1 MSPAQRKNRSH
12 RRSDRLRRK
21 RPGGNPFVRIVVAV
35 LLTVGIFVLLSF
47 QTRFW
52 DGNSKLTLAANTK
65 EGNIIISS
73 FDPGSESVTN
83 IFIPGS
89 TQLNVS
95 RQLGSWRAKSIWQ
108 LGINEKLSGALLR
121 ETVVKNFYLPVVAWG
136 DAPALAFSQGDFL
149 GVAKA
154 IVFPFKTNLKIG
166 DKIKLGIFALS
177 VKNPKRTDLDLR
189 QGNYLKKARLTDGEE
204 GYIPTGTGMEKLIVY
219 FTDSEISRK
228 NLRVEIKD
236 ASGGSK
242 VSQEVGRVV
251 EIIGAKVSSVSKV
264 EAEDSDCEVVGK
276 DRKLVEVISSV
287 FSCQKGKGLPSGN
300 FDAQVKLGKGFVG
313 RY

>member
-12 RRSDRLRRK
+12 RRGDRLRGK
-21 RPGGNPFVRIVVAV
+21 RPGGNPFIRIILAVVLIA
-35 LLTVGIFVLLSF
+35 GAFFFLSF

-52 DGNSKLTLAANTK
+52 DAKSKLTLATNTK
-65 EGNIIISS
+65 EGDIIVSS
-73 FDPGSESVTN
+73 FDPQTASVTN
-83 IFIPGS
+83 IFIPAS

-108 LGINEKLSGALLR
+108 LGLNEKLSGALLR
-121 ETVVKNFYLPVVAWG
+121 ETVLP
-136 DAPALAFSQGDFL
+136 L
-149 GVAKA
+149 
-154 IVFPFKTNLKIG
+154 KTNLKVG

-204 GYIPTGTGMEKLIVY
+204 GYIPTGAGLEKLIIY
-219 FTDSEISRK
+219 FADSGVSQK

-236 ASGGSK
+236 ASGGSR
-242 VSQEVGRVV
+242 VAQEVGKTI
-251 EIIGAKVSSVSKV
+251 EMIGAKVSSLSKV
-264 EAEDSDCEVVGK
+264 EQEDTDCQVAGK
-276 DRKLVEVISSV
+276 DKRLVELISAV
-287 FSCQKGKGLPSGN
+287 FSCQKVKGEPSGN
-300 FDAQVKLGKGFVG
+300 FDAQVKLGKGFIG

>member
-12 RRSDRLRRK
+12 RRGDRLRGK
-21 RPGGNPFVRIVVAV
+21 RPGGNPFIRIILAVVLIA
-35 LLTVGIFVLLSF
+35 GAFFFLSF

-52 DGNSKLTLAANTK
+52 DAKSKLTLATNTK
-65 EGNIIISS
+65 EGDIIVSS
-73 FDPGSESVTN
+73 FDPQTASVTN
-83 IFIPGS
+83 IFIPAS

-108 LGINEKLSGALLR
+108 LGLNEKLSGALLR
-121 ETVVKNFYLPVVAWG
+121 ETVVKNFYLPIVAWG

-149 GVAKA
+149 GIARAMVL
-154 IVFPFKTNLKIG
+154 PFKTNLKVG

-204 GYIPTGTGMEKLIVY
+204 GYIPTGAGLEKLIIY
-219 FTDSEISRK
+219 FADSGVSQK

-236 ASGGSK
+236 ASGGSR
-242 VSQEVGRVV
+242 VAQEVGKTI
-251 EIIGAKVSSVSKV
+251 EMIGAKVSSLSKV
-264 EAEDSDCEVVGK
+264 EQEDTDCQVAGK
-276 DRKLVEVISSV
+276 DKRLVELISAV
-287 FSCQKGKGLPSGN
+287 FSCQKVKGEPSGN
-300 FDAQVKLGKGFVG
+300 FDAQVKLGKGFIG